1 MTSIPTTKKPYT
13 FVEIVI
19 AVIIL
24 AALAALVVPR
34 FGAAA
39 PQPDLAPLAATL
51 QTVRTQLQ
59 HYNVQHKDDFPTF
72 DNWTEQMLS
81 KTKSSGSR
89 SSRGSCGPYLLQVP
103 PNPLDGSNNISPTQD
118 ASGGWMYDQKT
129 GQFKSNDASVLDP
142 FSQTRDL

>member
-1 MTSIPTTKKPYT
+1 MTSIPAPKKSFT
-13 FVEIVI
+13 FIEIVI
-19 AVIIL
+19 AVVIL

-34 FGAAA
+34 FGTASA
-39 PQPDLAPLAATL
+39 QPDLTALAATV

-59 HYNVQHKDDFPTF
+59 HYKVQHKDAFPSF
-72 DNWTEQMLS
+72 DDWSEQMLG
-81 KTKSSGSR
+81 KTKQSGSG

-118 ASGGWMYDQKT
+118 ASGGWMYDQNT
-129 GQFKSNDASVLDP
+129 GQFKSNDHSVLDP